1 MWRQFIMATT
11 NKMPWHASPLNML
24 LQQTRQKSKMK
35 TNKSAQKRFRVRGNG
50 TLIRNFAGAQHNT
63 GHRTRKR
70 NNRLRQSGPVKGKK
84 LNKKMSFLIGNY

>member
-1 MWRQFIMATT
+1 MATT

-50 TLIRNFAGAQHNT
+50 TLVRYVFFALQKCHT
-63 GHRTRKR
+63 
-70 NNRLRQSGPVKGKK
+70 S
-84 LNKKMSFLIGNY
+84 